1 MASEALARGL
11 TVLLLAGCAIAC
23 GSRAS
28 EISATWTIDPTPP
41 RAGSATMVRV
51 ILRHADGGPVRG
63 AKLKIEGHMS
73 HPGMTPIVGDVTER
87 ENGAYESRVRLS
99 MPGDWIF
106 VATGELADGRRIT
119 RQIPV
124 PSVRPSE

>member
-1 MASEALARGL
+1 
-11 TVLLLAGCAIAC
+11 
-23 GSRAS
+23 
-28 EISATWTIDPTPP
+28 
-41 RAGSATMVRV
+41 
-51 ILRHADGGPVRG
+51 
-63 AKLKIEGHMS
+63 
-73 HPGMTPIVGDVTER
+73 MTPIVGDVTER